1 MRVITVESPQGHYE
15 VPLGT
20 RILWD
25 TATPPTNWQFDTD
38 LTSVFVMG
46 ADEPDLT
53 ARGAINHTHTTP
65 GLASG
70 GAHTDHSVTV
80 HSVSQVT
87 ATTAISWSYTYNSVG
102 SHSHSGSGSVSSAGA
117 HTHTTPNTG
126 TGSNYPPFRKLRWI
140 YSNTSTVVPVGGIVM
155 HNGSAT
161 ALGSGWQVCDGTNG
175 TYDMRGYFPIH
186 TATDAE
192 IGQTGGF
199 SSHAHAVGTSGTASD
214 THQHSVSIILS
225 TVSGQT
231 NSHYTTDASVQD
243 AHNHTGGGTT
253 ASAGAHTH
261 SMNKTGSADSL
272 PPYIQLYFIKR
283 IA

>member
-70 GAHTDHSVTV
+70 GAHTDHSVTI
-80 HSVSQVT
+80 SNVSQVT

-243 AHNHTGGGTT
+243 AHNHTGSGNTP
-253 ASAGAHTH
+253 SAGSHTH

>member
-65 GLASG
+65 GLASA
-70 GAHTDHSVTV
+70 GAHTDHPVI
-80 HSVSQVT
+80 VSGVST
-87 ATTAISWSYTYNSVG
+87 AEVVINVNTGGYNCVG
-102 SHSHSGSGSVSSAGA
+102 GHSHSGTGTCDSAGA
-117 HTHTTPNTG
+117 HAHTTPNTG

-155 HNGSAT
+155 HSVSTT

-192 IGQTGGF
+192 MGQTGGF
-199 SSHAHAVGTSGTASD
+199 SSHAHAVGTSGAASEN
-214 THQHSVSIILS
+214 HSHHINIGLS
-225 TVSGQT
+225 TAGGAN
-231 NSHYTTDASVQD
+231 NSDYQAGGITVQGSHSHSAGED
-243 AHNHTGGGTT
+243 SP
-253 ASAGAHTH
+253 SAGAHTH

>member
-80 HSVSQVT
+80 HSVSQ
-87 ATTAISWSYTYNSVG
+87 ASASALIKWSNQYSSVG
-102 SHSHSGSGSVSSAGA
+102 SHSHSGSGYVSSAGA

-140 YSNTSTVVPVGGIVM
+140 YSNTSTVIPVGGIIM
-155 HNGSAT
+155 HSGSAT
-161 ALGSGWQVCDGTNG
+161 ALGAGWQVCDGTNG

-199 SSHAHAVGTSGTASD
+199 SSHAHAVGTSGAASE
-214 THQHSVSIILS
+214 THQHSASITLS
-225 TVSGQT
+225 TVSGSL
-231 NSHYTTDASVQD
+231 NSYCTEGASVQD
-243 AHNHTGGGTT
+243 SHNHTGGGTT

-261 SMNKTGSADSL
+261 SMNNTGGADSL

>member
-25 TATPPTNWQFDTD
+25 TTTAPTNWQFDNSLAD
-38 LTSVFVMG
+38 VFVMG

-53 ARGAINHTHTTP
+53 TRGAVSHTHTTP

-70 GAHTDHSVTV
+70 GAHTDHPVIVSGVSTV
-80 HSVSQVT
+80 NASQT
-87 ATTAISWSYTYNSVG
+87 IGTGGYNSVG
-102 SHSHSGSGSVSSAGA
+102 THSHSGSGTCGSAGA

-140 YSNTSTVVPVGGIVM
+140 YSETSTVVPVGGIVM

-161 ALGSGWQVCDGTNG
+161 ALGTGWKVCDGTNG
-175 TYDMRGYFPIH
+175 TYDLRGYFPIH
-186 TATDAE
+186 TAYDDQIGGTD
-192 IGQTGGF
+192 GY
-199 SSHAHAVGTSGTASD
+199 SSHAHAVGVSGAASE
-214 THQHSVSIILS
+214 THYHGISIGLS
-225 TVSGQT
+225 TAGGAN
-231 NSHYTTDASVQD
+231 NSDWVVTYSVQGS
-243 AHNHTGGGTT
+243 HSH
-253 ASAGAHTH
+253 SAGADSPSSGSHTH
-261 SMNKTGSADSL
+261 SMNNTGSADSL